1 MNMNEHDHTQLPG
14 LLMKAASIKTL
25 TVTQQELELI
35 NRQAIKPL
43 KAEEVFAFRLAA
55 CNDQVDRDY
64 EQFSEEALEGLAKL
78 FVGRTVLKDHAW
90 SSANQTARIYA
101 ADVEAATIGGNADA
115 HQLVLRCY
123 MLRLDSTADT
133 IASLEGGILRECSV
147 GVRMGTVTCSICGV
161 NQREH
166 WCDHFQGHQYEG
178 KLCTMTLDDPR
189 EAYEVSLVAVPAQPE
204 AGVIKSK
211 RYGGP
216 GQPKQEP
223 PAAAAGEE
231 DQARIAEARQREA
244 EIRYGGI

>member
-1 MNMNEHDHTQLPG
+1 MNEHDHAQLPG
-14 LLMKAASIKTL
+14 LLMKAASIRTL
-25 TVTQQELELI
+25 TVTPEDLELI

-55 CNDQVDRDY
+55 CNDQVDRDF
-64 EQFSEEALEGLAKL
+64 ERFSLEALEGLAKL
-78 FVGRTVLKDHAW
+78 FVGRTVLQDHSW
-90 SSANQTARIYA
+90 SSAKQTARVYA
-101 ADVEAATIGGNADA
+101 ADVEPAAIGGNADA

-147 GVRMGTVTCSICGV
+147 GVRMDTVTCSVCGA

-166 WCDHFQGHQYEG
+166 WCDHQQGRQYEG

-223 PAAAAGEE
+223 PAAGAGEE
-231 DQARIAEARQREA
+231 DQARLAKARQREA
-244 EIRYGGI
+244 ELRYGGIES